1 MAERILFA
9 DDEETFLYATADLL
23 RQEGYTCDC
32 VRDGASAI
40 AKLHEHS
47 YSLIIADIKMPGNS
61 ELEFIR
67 LLPQIA
73 PGVPVIL
80 VTGYPTLR
88 SAVHSIQL
96 PVVAYLIK
104 PLEFDELLGQ
114 VQAVLAKFQADQTL
128 RMMKQQAQELWQNL
142 QELER
147 AVSLR
152 RHGNFSTQA
161 STLPFSY
168 KEETFSDISTTTDV
182 RDQLRTLRELRV
194 LSVREWDVVRHLW
207 DHQTVP
213 TIAKSLFVSKHTVRN
228 HLKSIFRK
236 VGVHSQ
242 LALLEWL
249 TKTAAEHNGSRET
262 R

>member
-1 MAERILFA
+1 MADRILFA
-9 DDEETFLYATADLL
+9 DDEETFLQATADLL
-23 RQEGYTCDC
+23 RQEGYECDC
-32 VRDGASAI
+32 VRDGASAT
-40 AKLHEHS
+40 AKLHEHA
-47 YSLIIADIKMPGNS
+47 YSLVIADIKMPGNS

-67 LLPQIA
+67 LLPHIA
-73 PGVPVIL
+73 PGVPAIL

-114 VQAVLAKFQADQTL
+114 VQATVAKCQTDQTL
-128 RMMKQQAQELWQNL
+128 RQMKQQAQALWQNL
-142 QELER
+142 QDLER
-147 AVSLR
+147 AVPLKR
-152 RHGNFSTQA
+152 RGNYSTQA
-161 STLPFSY
+161 STLPFFY
-168 KEETFSDISTTTDV
+168 KEETDSDISTTTDV
-182 RDQLRTLRELRV
+182 QDQLRTLQELRA
-194 LSVREWDVVRHLW
+194 LTVREWDVVRCLW

-213 TIAKSLFVSKHTVRN
+213 AIARSLFVSKHTVRN

-249 TKTAAEHNGSRET
+249 TKKAAEHNDT
-262 R
+262 RKTI